1 MSHAS
6 STVRA
11 TSLEYSVVESKYLS
25 VMPDPTKI
33 LVVQPSW
40 VGDAVM
46 ATPTLRAIRLLYP
59 QAHISYLMR
68 RYVKGL
74 YGGMPWADQI
84 ITHRTG
90 KSHSKTGKGTFDLA
104 ARLRTGKFDLAI
116 LLPNSFKTA
125 LVCKMANI
133 PRIFGYERDGRGF
146 LLTDRLLP
154 TKDRGKFIP
163 SPIIHSY
170 MALARYLGSS
180 SRDLKMELFVT
191 EAERRGA
198 DEVFARCGIGFF
210 DRATD
215 RSEMPGSWVRKPR
228 FAVASRGEPGL
239 PPPAANE
246 VDKGPLILLN
256 PGAQYGAA
264 KLWKAEYFAELADRF
279 IEENHATVLISATPK
294 ERGIVEAVRS
304 NMRNAAIDL
313 SDKGMTLGSL
323 KEVVGRCD
331 LMVTNDTGPRHIAAA
346 MGVPVVTVF
355 GPTHPEWTEIY
366 YPKERQVAVKV
377 FCGPCQKKICP
388 LDHRCM
394 TRVTPAMVYDASMQ
408 LLLPARA
415 NETPVGRPL
424 AVLP

>member
-1 MSHAS
+1 M
-6 STVRA
+6 VRA
-11 TSLEYSVVESKYLS
+11 TTPQFLAVENDSLSP
-25 VMPDPTKI
+25 MPDPTKI

-46 ATPTLRAIRLLYP
+46 ATPTLRAIRQLYP

-84 ITHRTG
+84 ITYRTG
-90 KSHSKTGKGTFDLA
+90 KTRLKTGKGTFDLA
-104 ARLRTGKFDLAI
+104 ARLRAGKFDLAI

-125 LVCKMANI
+125 LVCKMAQI

-163 SPIIHSY
+163 SPIIHAY
-170 MALARYLGSS
+170 MALARYLGSN

-191 EAERRGA
+191 DAERRGA
-198 DEVFARCGIGFF
+198 DAVFERCGLKLDNF
-210 DRATD
+210 D
-215 RSEMPGSWVRKPR
+215 
-228 FAVASRGEPGL
+228 SRGREPRSSEVAHAGPGL
-239 PPPAANE
+239 PPPATTRLQI
-246 VDKGPLILLN
+246 GPLILLN

-264 KLWKAEYFAELADRF
+264 KLWKAEYFAELADRL
-279 IEENHATVLISATPK
+279 IEEHHATVLISATPK
-294 ERGIVEAVRS
+294 ERGIVEQVRS
-304 NMRNAAIDL
+304 NMRNTAIDL

-323 KEVVGRCD
+323 KEVIRRCD
-331 LMVTNDTGPRHIAAA
+331 LMITNDTGPRHIAAA
-346 MGVPVVTVF
+346 LGVPVVTVF
-355 GPTHPEWTEIY
+355 GPTHPQWTEIY
-366 YPKERQVAVKV
+366 YAKERQVAVKV

-394 TRVTPAMVYDASMQ
+394 TRVTPAMVYDAAMQ
-408 LLLPARA
+408 LLLPERA
-415 NETPVGRPL
+415 HEVPVGRPL
-424 AVLP
+424 AVLPS